1 MPENKSIKADLN
13 ISSNA
18 YGVIANISS
27 SKKLKIKKS
36 YIHED

>member
-1 MPENKSIKADLN
+1 MSENKCIKADSN

-27 SKKLKIKKS
+27 SKKQKIKKT